1 MNKKQVLSIKKAVID
16 KMYGVDERPKQ
27 MRRDILADKKVK
39 KIVRAAKKLYTKGV
53 QQFPKLET
61 SKRQQR
67 LLIQKQKED
76 GRGMV

>member
-16 KMYGVDERPKQ
+16 KMYGVEERPKQ
-27 MRRDILADKKVK
+27 MRRDILAQPNIK
-39 KIVRAAKKLYTKGV
+39 KIVRAAKKFYTKGV
-53 QQFPKLET
+53 SVFPKLET

-76 GRGMV
+76 GREMV